1 MLMWNDLAPFALR
14 VFISLRYSLT
24 LSVGTITAAIV
35 YWSRMDSSMKTNFFI
50 SPIQSAG
57 KDSLG
62 YWVRACGKGRLP
74 LNLEPKRGIRCQ

>member
-1 MLMWNDLAPFALR
+1 
-14 VFISLRYSLT
+14 
-24 LSVGTITAAIV
+24 V
-35 YWSRMDSSMKTNFFI
+35 YWSRIDSSMKTNFFI

-62 YWVRACGKGRLP
+62 YWVRDCGKGRLP